1 MVKYALKLR
10 DVSAVAASNTV
21 IIDLPIGPRYH
32 YINLQHG
39 YSAGTNTIAA
49 AYTNISNIRVKVNNK
64 VQRNYAADS
73 ARSGGVILRD
83 QNLLNGTGYDTPVAT
98 TPEVPNTA
106 PGVTIPIYF
115 AEPWRKN
122 PRDQDALAWSTAGW
136 KSFQLEIDLAAAATP
151 TLVASAVVDDL
162 VVENPQI
169 LKVFRQG
176 ITAAGTSFDTGIVDR
191 RDFLEQ
197 ISLYPDTGA
206 SQPATIVTLRK
217 NGDILR
223 ELSRAANRAL
233 NLNSGMVPE
242 ATGRTAAIYD
252 IVLDH
257 DDLLGSSV
265 PLEDVRTMTLT
276 IESASAMSGTISG
289 IISRFGRP
297 E

>member
-1 MVKYALKLR
+1 MTKYALKLR
-10 DVSAVAASNTV
+10 DISAVAASTTV

-39 YSAGTNTIAA
+39 YTAGTNTIAA
-49 AYTNISNIRVKVNNK
+49 TYANITGIRVKVNNK
-64 VQRNYAADS
+64 VQRNYGLDS
-73 ARSGGVILRD
+73 ARSGGTVLRD
-83 QNLLNGTGYDTPVAT
+83 MNLLNGTGFDTPVAT

-106 PGVTIPIYF
+106 PGVTIPLYF

-122 PRDQDALAWSTAGW
+122 PRDQDALAWSSAGW
-136 KSFQLEIDLAAAATP
+136 KSFQIEIDLSTAATP

-162 VVENPQI
+162 VVPNPQI

-176 ITAAGTSFDTGIVDR
+176 ITAAGTSFDVGIVDR
-191 RDFLEQ
+191 RDVLEQ

-206 SQPATIVTLRK
+206 TQPATTVTLRK
-217 NGDILR
+217 NGDVLR

-233 NLNSGMVPE
+233 NLNFGMVPE

-252 IVLDH
+252 VVLDH
-257 DDLLGSSV
+257 DDLLGSSI

-276 IESASAMSGTISG
+276 IESAAAMSGTISAF
-289 IISRFGRP
+289 IHRFGTP